1 MTTAARLRAL
11 LRPGGPARR
20 YGPLV
25 ALAVVAAVFS
35 VVAAVQPP
43 SGLPLDPRSA
53 DASGTKALTL
63 ILERVGAD
71 VELLATPEDLDVDTL
86 LVLVDNLDQ
95 AGADRVEA
103 FTRGGG
109 TTVVVDY
116 SGLLAAD
123 LRPAGSVSG
132 PLLQPTLSGG
142 CDVPALAEVEGIRPG
157 SAPLFVVP
165 DGATGC
171 FGEDDTAWLIIRDA
185 GAGTLVT
192 TGGPSFVANALIGEQ
207 DNAVLAAALL
217 APTPGTR
224 VGILEPSFAPP
235 GGDGTRSLGDL
246 IPDRLV
252 GAGLQL
258 LIAFLVVVAWRA
270 RRHGK
275 PVAEPQL
282 VQLAGSE
289 IVVATG
295 NLFQRTG
302 ATERAVELLRS
313 DLRRSLSH
321 SLGLPPDL
329 PAEEVAAIA
338 AQRAGVA
345 AADVVQALS
354 GPVPAGEAALV
365 EFAQL
370 VESLRTAIRSPSSAL
385 TGATGAS
392 IQ

>member
-1 MTTAARLRAL
+1 MSRLRAFV
-11 LRPGGPARR
+11 RPGGPGRR

-25 ALAVVAAVFS
+25 ALALAAVVLS
-35 VVAAVQPP
+35 VIAGSQPP
-43 SGLPLDPRSA
+43 SGLPLDPRSTE
-53 DASGTKALTL
+53 ASGTKALTL
-63 ILERVGAD
+63 ILERVGAEVD
-71 VELLATPEDLDVDTL
+71 LLSTPDDLDVDTL

-95 AGADRVEA
+95 AAADQVDA
-103 FTRGGG
+103 FTRRGG
-109 TTVVVDY
+109 TTLVMDY
-116 SGLLAAD
+116 SGLLADD
-123 LRPAGSVSG
+123 LRPAGSASG
-132 PLLQPTLSGG
+132 ALLQPSLSGG
-142 CDVPALAEVEGIRPG
+142 CDVPALAEVERIRPG

-165 DGATGC
+165 KGAAGC
-171 FGEDDTAWLIIRDA
+171 FGEDDTAWVIIRDA

-192 TGGPSFVANALIGEQ
+192 TGGPSFVTNALIGEQ

-224 VGILEPSFAPP
+224 VGILEPTFAPA
-235 GGDGTRSLGDL
+235 GGAGTRSLGDL

-252 GAGLQL
+252 GAALQL
-258 LIAFLVVVAWRA
+258 LIAFLVVVLWRA

-302 ATERAVELLRS
+302 ATERAVEHLRS

-321 SLGLPPDL
+321 HLGVPLDM
-329 PAEEVAAIA
+329 PAEDVAAIA
-338 AQRAGVA
+338 AQRTGVA
-345 AADVVQALS
+345 AADVTKALA
-354 GPVPAGEAALV
+354 GPAPAGEAGLV

-370 VESLRTAIRSPSSAL
+370 VESIRTAIRSPVSVHP
-385 TGATGAS
+385 GATGAS

>member
-1 MTTAARLRAL
+1 MTAAARLRAFV
-11 LRPGGPARR
+11 RPGGPARR

-25 ALAVVAAVFS
+25 ALALAAAVFS
-35 VVAAVQPP
+35 AIAAAQPP
-43 SGLPLDPRSA
+43 SGLPLDPRSP

-63 ILERVGAD
+63 ILERVGAE
-71 VELLATPEDLDVDTL
+71 VELLATPDDLDVDTL
-86 LVLVDNLDQ
+86 LILVDNLDQ

-109 TTVVVDY
+109 TAVVLDY
-116 SGLLAAD
+116 SGLLGAD

-132 PLLQPTLSGG
+132 PLLQPALSGG
-142 CDVPALAEVEGIRPG
+142 CDVPALADVERIRPG
-157 SAPLFVVP
+157 SAPLFVIP
-165 DGATGC
+165 KGATGC
-171 FGEDDTAWLIIRDA
+171 FGADNTAWLIIRDA

-235 GGDGTRSLGDL
+235 GGAGTRSLGDL
-246 IPDRLV
+246 IPDRVV
-252 GAGLQL
+252 GVGLQL
-258 LIAFLVVVAWRA
+258 LVAFLVVVAWRA

-275 PVAEPQL
+275 PVGEPQP

-313 DLRRSLSH
+313 DLRRSLAH
-321 SLGLPPDL
+321 QLGLPLDL
-329 PAEEVAAIA
+329 PPEDVAAIA
-338 AQRAGVA
+338 AQRTGVA
-345 AADVVQALS
+345 AADVVGVLS
-354 GPVPAGEAALV
+354 DTVPPGEAGLV

-370 VESLRTAIRSPSSAL
+370 AESVRTAIRTPSSAL
-385 TGATGAS
+385 TGATGAN